1 MKKILAISAALSA
14 FVATIQAQDA
24 DTSPPTITMTA
35 PVNGVEVT
43 TDRVTVTGEA
53 TDDTGVDIV
62 EYRSEGKRRWRR
74 ATLTNPDET
83 STSYVFSY
91 KNTKKGRAKRVY
103 VRCRDAAKNESDTI
117 GRKIF
122 RSRTTTST

>member
-62 EYRSEGKRRWRR
+62 EYRIEGKRRWRR